1 MTYPTADAQFTDY
14 LQGVPSKLVPL
25 RDGTYAEAI
34 IALQPLAP
42 TNYDY
47 VSLGY
52 TGTNLTTV
60 QYYQGGAGGTLM
72 VTLTLAYDGSNNLI
86 SVTRS

>member
-60 QYYQGGAGGTLM
+60 QYYQGGASGTLM